1 MKIKNATFTKGV
13 VDWHGLPRDGRPEV
27 AFIGRSNVGKSSLI
41 NAVLG
46 RKGLARTSGTP
57 GKTREFNFYLVNGRF
72 YVVDLPGYGYAKTS
86 KKDRARWAARIE
98 RYLMEREPL
107 RAAFH
112 LIDSR
117 HAPTDLDRD
126 VIAAM
131 TGQRVPYVAVLTKAD
146 KLSGNE
152 RTKSVARAEEV
163 LQAFGL
169 EAPIVLTSA
178 KTGRGRK
185 DLLGWMDAL
194 A

>member
-1 MKIKNATFTKGV
+1 MKIKKATFVKGV
-13 VDWHGLPRDGRPEV
+13 VDWQGLPADGRPEV

-41 NAVLG
+41 NQVLG
-46 RKGLARTSGTP
+46 QKGLARTSGTP

-72 YVVDLPGYGYAKTS
+72 YVVDLPGFGYAKTS
-86 KKDRARWAARIE
+86 KAERERWAERIE

-126 VIAAM
+126 VLAAM

-152 RTKSVARAEEV
+152 RAKSTARVTEV
-163 LQAFGL
+163 LQEFGL

-185 DLLGWMDAL
+185 ELTGWIDAL
-194 A
+194 V